1 MSKKLKLIYVASATL
16 AAAYISKGHAQ
27 RNPAY
32 FDAPEKGVEA
42 VVVVGDF
49 PAIAEAYKAVEG
61 CEVKVVAEAK
71 PDAKTSKAAKPKGP
85 TKAEQEAEAKRI
97 AAERDAE
104 RKKIEEADQPALME
118 ILVGLETLKYGGPHT
133 IAIEDLEGLDIEALR
148 AMAIEAVFI
157 EV

>member
-1 MSKKLKLIYVASATL
+1 MSKNLKLIYVASATL
-16 AAAYISKGHAQ
+16 AAAYIEKGHKQ
-27 RNPAY
+27 RNPDY
-32 FDAPEKGVEA
+32 FDGVEKGATA

-49 PAIAEAYKAVEG
+49 PDIVSAYEAVEG
-61 CEVKVVAEAK
+61 CDVKKVAEPKSA
-71 PDAKTSKAAKPKGP
+71 AKTKAATKPKGP

-118 ILVGLETLKYGGPHT
+118 ILVGLETLKDGEPHT